1 VVKILL
7 FDNDDDDVTKK
18 FGTMQSNQSF
28 WQGKTQRQRKRDVS
42 STACVEGAIWP

>member
-7 FDNDDDDVTKK
+7 FDND
-18 FGTMQSNQSF
+18 GTMQSNQSF